1 MMRALRIAALA
12 CFTTAC
18 PDEMGA
24 CIPGTPGCV
33 CDGSNSCEPGV
44 VCIANR
50 CEPLDESPPVAE
62 GGSSTSFDGRTSDDG
77 GTSTGPLERA
87 PT

>member
-1 MMRALRIAALA
+1 MRALRIAVLA
-12 CFTTAC
+12 FLASAC
-18 PDEMGA
+18 TDPIDS

-44 VCIANR
+44 VCVANR

-62 GGSSTSFDGRTSDDG
+62 GGSSSGPDGHTSDDG
-77 GTSTGPLERA
+77 GSSSGPLERTA
-87 PT
+87 T

>member
-1 MMRALRIAALA
+1 MRTLRIAVLA
-12 CFTTAC
+12 FVASAC
-18 PDEMGA
+18 QDEIGS
-24 CIPGTPGCV
+24 CIPGTAGCI

-44 VCIANR
+44 VCVANL

-62 GGSSTSFDGRTSDDG
+62 GGESTSGFDGRTSDDG

-87 PT
+87 T